1 MIQIARLPFLPAS
14 LPAARLLALPAAVA
28 LGLTAATLVAQ
39 MEGERGVPPIASSG
53 DFEVGDIRVDV
64 QADSAETARTAGW
77 RQAQRLAWRKLSA
90 SMRGGAIGLSDSQI
104 DQIVSGIEVEQE
116 QIGPNRYI
124 ATLRV
129 LFDRARAGQ
138 ILGVRGS
145 AMRSPPL
152 LVIPILRE
160 GGSSTVFETINE
172 WQKAWARYR
181 TGDSAID
188 YVRTSGTGQDA
199 LLLNAGQIGRRGRL
213 WWRNILDQYGAAD
226 VIFPIARLERQWPGG
241 PVIGSFA
248 ARYGPDNELLGSFS
262 LRANNEAAIPKM
274 LDEAIARING
284 IYSQALL
291 DGRLRPD
298 PSLVIEEPVSA
309 SEIDLGN
316 VTDLPVE
323 TSDVPVIS
331 APGVASYSI
340 QFDTPDVNSVSAGEA
355 QLRSIPGVKSAAT
368 SSLALGGVS
377 VMQVSFDGTADA
389 LKAAL
394 QAKGYQVSGSGTT
407 LRVTRRSGGSP
418 AGGQ

>member
-64 QADSAETARTAGW
+64 QADSAEAARTAGW

-407 LRVTRRSGGSP
+407 LRITRRGGGSP